1 MKSDFR
7 QKFLTA
13 GAVLALLLVMEATLF
28 LNVRQQSLSWDEGDH
43 IFAGYM
49 SWKHA
54 DFGLNPE
61 HPPLVK
67 MVATAP
73 LLTMPLHVNPLKGEY
88 FKNESYLRGRELLYE
103 NRSLASP
110 DDLILRT
117 RLAASVFAL
126 LLALVA
132 FAAAREMFGL
142 GAGFVALT
150 LIVFEPSVL
159 AHGAYVTTDV
169 GVSAFFLTTIY
180 FFYRYCKAPS
190 IPRLLATGVAAGL
203 ALASKHSAILL
214 APMLFLLA
222 LTEISR
228 GILSNDA
235 PQANNATGEKR
246 GRRALRLFGAWA
258 VVMVLAVCILWAF
271 YGFRYQARP
280 APLHLDPSL
289 ADSAKA
295 IRPLEAWGIM
305 QFAKWHVLP
314 ESYLYGLVDVRAV
327 ANFMP
332 SYLFGEV
339 YQHGVW
345 FYFPA
350 IFIIKPT
357 LGFLALLALAF
368 AALLT
373 RRMPLSREA
382 LFLLIPAAVYLAVA
396 MTASLDLGARHVLP
410 VFVLLC
416 VFAAGGSWSWVREGN
431 GRSKVRIKVWI
442 AVVGALL
449 LFHVIS
455 SARAFGN
462 YLSYSNEA
470 WGGPSETYRY
480 LTDSAVDWGQQLK
493 ATRQYLDEHNIHD
506 CWFAYFVTPFVRPS
520 DYGIPCRILPTPD
533 SVWAEERDVVP
544 AHIDGTIL
552 ISASDLTYYENGSV
566 VLNPYRSLISLT
578 PAAEIMDGVFVYQG
592 SFDLPL
598 ASAMSHIV
606 ESSAQLRRKNFDA
619 AIAEAQ
625 LAVSIAPDAV
635 QSQMALGDAL
645 AGAGRKADSRE
656 PYQRALALVKT
667 MEPSA
672 RAEWQPRVEALL
684 R

>member
-1 MKSDFR
+1 MKINLG
-7 QKFLTA
+7 QKFITA
-13 GAVLALLLVMEATLF
+13 GAVLALLLVMAATLF
-28 LNVRQQSLSWDEGDH
+28 LNVRQQSLSWDEDDH
-43 IFAGYM
+43 MFAGYM

-73 LLTMPLHVNPLKGEY
+73 LLTMPLHVNPLGSQY
-88 FKNESYLRGRELLYE
+88 FKIESYLRGRELVFE
-103 NRSLASP
+103 NRAVASP
-110 DDLILRT
+110 DNLTLRM
-117 RLAASVFAL
+117 RMAASVFAL

-132 FAAAREMFGL
+132 FATAREMFGM
-142 GAGFVALT
+142 GAGFVALV
-150 LIVFEPSVL
+150 LIVFEPSIL

-190 IPRLLATGVAAGL
+190 IPRLLATSVAFGL

-214 APMLFLLA
+214 VPMLFLLV
-222 LTEISR
+222 LTEIFR
-228 GILSNDA
+228 NDA
-235 PQANNATGEKR
+235 PNAKNVAGEK
-246 GRRALRLFGAWA
+246 GSRRALRLFGAWA
-258 VVMVLAVCILWAF
+258 GIIVLAVCILWAF

-295 IRPLEAWGIM
+295 LKPMEAWGVL
-305 QFAKWHVLP
+305 QLAKWRVLP
-314 ESYLYGLVDVRAV
+314 ESYLYGLIDVRVV
-327 ANFMP
+327 ANMTP
-332 SYLFGEV
+332 SYLFGKV

-373 RRMPLSREA
+373 RRLHFSRET

-396 MTASLDLGARHVLP
+396 MAAPLNLGARHVLL
-410 VFVLLC
+410 VFALLC
-416 VFAAGGSWSWVREGN
+416 VFAAGGSWAWVRQGN
-431 GRSKVRIKVWI
+431 GRSKVWI
-442 AVVGALL
+442 AVVVALL
-449 LFHVIS
+449 LFHVVS
-455 SARAFGN
+455 SARAFGH

-470 WGGPSETYRY
+470 WGGPSQTYRY

-493 ATRQYLDEHNIHD
+493 ATKQYLDEHNIHD
-506 CWFAYFVTPFVRPS
+506 CWFAYFVNPFVRPS
-520 DYGIPCRILPTPD
+520 DYGIPCRILPTPY
-533 SVWAEERDVVP
+533 SIWTEERDEVP

-566 VLNPYRSLISLT
+566 VLNPYRSLLSLT
-578 PAAEIMDGVFVYQG
+578 PTAQIMDGVFVYQG

-598 ASAMSHIV
+598 ASAMSHII
-606 ESSAQLRRKNFDA
+606 ESSVQLRRKNYEA
-619 AIAEAQ
+619 AIAEAR

-645 AGAGRKADSRE
+645 AGAGRKAESHE
-656 PYQRALALVKT
+656 PYQRALTLVKT

-672 RAEWQPRVEALL
+672 RREWQPRVEALL

>member
-1 MKSDFR
+1 MLG

-13 GAVLALLLVMEATLF
+13 GAVLALLLVMEAALF

-88 FKNESYLRGRELLYE
+88 FKNEAYLRGRELLYE
-103 NRSLASP
+103 NRAVASP

-117 RLAASVFAL
+117 RMAASVFAL

-132 FAAAREMFGL
+132 FAAAVEMFGL
-142 GAGFVALT
+142 GASFVALV

-190 IPRLLATGVAAGL
+190 ISRMLATGVAAGL

-214 APMLFLLA
+214 VPMLFLLVLA
-222 LTEISR
+222 EIFR
-228 GILSNDA
+228 DNLSNDA
-235 PQANNATGEKR
+235 PPANDVEGEKR

-258 VVMVLAVCILWAF
+258 GIFILAVCILWAF

-280 APLHLDPSL
+280 SPLQLNPSL
-289 ADSAKA
+289 AESAKS
-295 IRPLEAWGIM
+295 IKPLETWGIM
-305 QFAKWHVLP
+305 RLAKWHVLP

-327 ANFMP
+327 ANWIP
-332 SYLFGEV
+332 SYLFGKV

-357 LGFLALLALAF
+357 MGFLALLALAF

-373 RRMPLSREA
+373 RRMPLSRET
-382 LFLLIPAAVYLAVA
+382 LFLLIPAAVYLSVA
-396 MTASLDLGARHVLP
+396 MTAPLNLGARHVLP

-416 VFAAGGSWSWVREGN
+416 VFAAGGSWAWARQGN
-431 GRSKVRIKVWI
+431 GRYKVWI
-442 AVVGALL
+442 AVVVALL
-449 LFHVIS
+449 LFHALS

-493 ATRQYLDEHNIHD
+493 ATKQYLDEHNIHD
-506 CWFAYFVTPFVRPS
+506 CWFAYFVNPFVLPS

-533 SVWAEERDVVP
+533 SVWMNERDEVP
-544 AHIDGTIL
+544 THIDGTIL

-578 PAAEIMDGVFVYQG
+578 PTAKIMDGVFVYQG

-598 ASAMSHIV
+598 ASAMSHII
-606 ESSAQLRRKNFDA
+606 ESSAQLRRKNYA
-619 AIAEAQ
+619 VAITEAR

-645 AGAGRKADSRE
+645 AGAGQKAESRE

-672 RAEWQPRVEALL
+672 RKEWQPRVEALL